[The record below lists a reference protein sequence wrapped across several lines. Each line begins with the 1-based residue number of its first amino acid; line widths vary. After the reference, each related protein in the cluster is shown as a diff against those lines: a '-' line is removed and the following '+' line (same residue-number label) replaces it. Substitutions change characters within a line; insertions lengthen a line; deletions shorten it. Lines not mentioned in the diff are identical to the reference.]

1 MPATPPISE
10 ETYQRWK
17 QLALNLCRAGG
28 WPRDL
33 IPLLGL
39 SEDQWQSFLDAL
51 GEPSGPRGPV
61 ERYPVQIP
69 PTSPTSYISCE
80 HALSISLPGEH
91 TGGGS
96 FKGYFFACLEATV
109 APLAGPGEIVDS
121 TPSLGSK
128 GVRDMGRIIADH
140 KGQPSNGPVYV
151 ANHYRALA
159 DIALREL
166 MDSPIEEVRELH
178 PHDVLSASNVNDM
191 LNFEDE
197 EIDLLVEEYLRPL
210 GSQLQGIRKDAFDRW
225 LPTVVVLP

>member
-1 MPATPPISE
+1 MHATPPLSE

-17 QLALNLCRAGG
+17 QLALNLCRGGG

-39 SEDQWQSFLDAL
+39 SQEQWQSFLDAL
-51 GEPSGPRGPV
+51 GDHSRPRGPV

-91 TGGGS
+91 TGGGGFNGFS
-96 FKGYFFACLEATV
+96 SGCLKPTV
-109 APLAGPGEIVDS
+109 APLAGPGGIADS

-128 GVRDMGRIIADH
+128 GVRDMGRIIAGR
-140 KGQPSNGPVYV
+140 KVQPYDGPVYV

-166 MDSPIEEVRELH
+166 MDTPIEKVRELH
-178 PHDVLSASNVNDM
+178 PHYILSASEVNDM
-191 LNFEDE
+191 LNFEEE
-197 EIDLLVEEYLRPL
+197 EIDLLVDEYLRPL

-225 LPTVVVLP
+225 LPTIVVLP